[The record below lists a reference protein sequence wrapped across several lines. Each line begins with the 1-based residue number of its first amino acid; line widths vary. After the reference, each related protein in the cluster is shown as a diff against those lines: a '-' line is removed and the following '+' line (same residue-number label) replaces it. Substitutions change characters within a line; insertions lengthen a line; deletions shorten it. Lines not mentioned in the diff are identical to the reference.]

1 MTIMEHELTAAGLK
15 MNCYRGP
22 DQLPAIIQEAILFDL
37 MSTGGESA
45 DTKPDVVRF
54 NHELSNCDF
63 LVIASDLESGRL
75 RAILGMM
82 VPSLNR
88 WDEIASDTERHDDQD
103 ELANHLELKVA
114 YVAPAFRG
122 QGIMKRMIALALLRL
137 ACFGNVPK
145 VVYTRTANPVCYRL
159 LQQLSSN
166 FSGSVFFPDHDSPC
180 IRLASVRLAQRIVRH
195 AAPHLRFAS
204 SIGALRGGNTM
215 AASGTAWPSCRDP
228 SLQALFGRHLQPSD
242 QLVVTI
248 DLRAQTESTILSNAK
263 RVYRTRKS
271 GSAIASSG
279 EAVDAPSS
287 PARIQRSR

>member
-15 MNCYRGP
+15 MNCFRGP
-22 DQLPAIIQEAILFDL
+22 DQLPAIIQDAILCDL
-37 MSTGGESA
+37 MNIGGEGA
-45 DTKPDVVRF
+45 DPRPDVARF
-54 NHELSNCDF
+54 NRELSECDF
-63 LVIASDLESGRL
+63 LVIASDLGSGTL
-75 RAILGMM
+75 KAILGMM

-88 WDEIASDTERHDDQD
+88 SDEIASDAERHDDQD
-103 ELANHLELKVA
+103 ELADHLELKVA

-145 VVYTRTANPVCYRL
+145 VVYARTASPVCYRL

-166 FSGSVFFPDHDSPC
+166 FSGSVFFPDHDNPC

-195 AAPHLRFAS
+195 AAPNLRFAS
-204 SIGALRGGNTM
+204 SICALRGGNMM
-215 AASGTAWPSCRDP
+215 AASGTAWPICRDP
-228 SLQALFGRHLQPSD
+228 GLQALFGRHLQPSD

-248 DLRAQTESTILSNAK
+248 DLRAQTESTILSNAR

-271 GSAIASSG
+271 ASAIALSR
-279 EAVDAPSS
+279 EAVVAPSS

>member
-15 MNCYRGP
+15 MNCFRSS
-22 DQLPAIIQEAILFDL
+22 DQLPTAVREAILRDL
-37 MSTGGESA
+37 VNIGGDRA
-45 DTKPDVVRF
+45 NTQRDVARF
-54 NHELSNCDF
+54 NHELSDCSF
-63 LVIASDLESGRL
+63 LVIASDLKSGAL
-75 RAILGMM
+75 QAILGMM

-88 WDEIASDTERHDDQD
+88 WDEIASDAEQHDDQD

-145 VVYTRTANPVCYRL
+145 VVYARTASPICYRL

-166 FSGSVFFPDHDSPC
+166 FSGAVFFPDHDSPC
-180 IRLASVRLAQRIVRH
+180 IRLASVRLAQRIVRQ
-195 AAPHLRFAS
+195 AAPNLRFAS
-204 SIGALRGGNTM
+204 SIGALRGGNRM
-215 AASGTAWPSCRDP
+215 AASGPAWPICRDP

-248 DLRAQTESTILSNAK
+248 DLRAQTESAILRNAK

-279 EAVDAPSS
+279 EAVAAPSS